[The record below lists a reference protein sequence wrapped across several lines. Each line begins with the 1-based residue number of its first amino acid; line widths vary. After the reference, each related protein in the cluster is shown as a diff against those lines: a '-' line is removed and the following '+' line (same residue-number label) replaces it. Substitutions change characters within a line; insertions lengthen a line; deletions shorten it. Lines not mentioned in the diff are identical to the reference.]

1 MTTSRTKKKL
11 GTVAFVFAGPGD
23 PELLTLR
30 AADLL
35 RAADR
40 VITDATVAALAE
52 HIIREDAIIV
62 TCVDDKG
69 LPLDHSARAKLV
81 VDAARDG
88 QRTVRLLAGDP
99 LFDGALNAE
108 SSVLRKAKVP
118 FELAPGV
125 SPITAVPAYA
135 GFGLTGRKA
144 REVHIL
150 SAADAGT
157 DWTSLADGRVS
168 VMVPD
173 GAEAAASIAKSLLGA
188 GRSPQT
194 PMAITR
200 GGTTVEQRTIVT
212 TLESAAEDI
221 KVAKQ
226 AGPGMVVVGEIVG
239 QRERLGWFEV
249 KPLFGWRVLVPR
261 TQDRSDDLLDR
272 LVRMGSIPVEV
283 PTISVEP
290 PRTPQQMERAIHGLV
305 SGRYEW
311 IGFTSVNAVRA
322 VREKLEEYGLDARSF
337 AGLKVAA
344 VGPDTAE
351 ALITFGVQ
359 PDLVPEA
366 EQTTQALLEEW
377 PPFDSLVDPIN
388 RVFLPRA
395 DIATETLAAG
405 LTELGWEVE
414 DVTAY
419 RTVRAA
425 PPPAETRE
433 AIKTGGFDAVLFTS
447 SSTVRN
453 LVGIA
458 GKPHA
463 TTVVACIGPQ
473 TAKTAEEHGLRV
485 DVLAEAPNVMAL
497 AEGLALHGEQLRL
510 AAEGNGE
517 ATWRP
522 SRRRAAARRKAT

>member
-1 MTTSRTKKKL
+1 VTTSRTKKKL
-11 GTVAFVFAGPGD
+11 GTVALVFAGPGD

-40 VITDATVAALAE
+40 IIADATAAALAE
-52 HIIREDAIIV
+52 HISSGSSIV
-62 TCVDDKG
+62 TCVDESG
-69 LPLDHSARAKLV
+69 LPLDHAARAKLV
-81 VDAARDG
+81 VESAREG
-88 QRTVRLLAGDP
+88 LRTVRLLSGDP
-99 LFDGALNAE
+99 LFDGALSAE
-108 SSVLRKAKVP
+108 AAVLRKAKVP
-118 FELAPGV
+118 FEMAPGV
-125 SPITAVPAYA
+125 SPLTAVPAYA

-157 DWTSLADGRVS
+157 DWTSLTDDRVS
-168 VMVPD
+168 VIVPD
-173 GAEAAASIAKSLLGA
+173 GAEAAVSIAKALLEA
-188 GRSPQT
+188 GRAPET

-212 TLESAAEDI
+212 TLEDAANDV
-221 KVAKQ
+221 KAAKQ
-226 AGPGMVVVGEIVG
+226 AGPGMVVVGEVIG

-261 TQDRSDDLLDR
+261 TQDRADDLLDR

-351 ALITFGVQ
+351 ALVTFGVQ

-366 EQTTQALLEEW
+366 DQTTQALLEEW

-405 LTELGWEVE
+405 LAELGWEVE

-425 PPPAETRE
+425 PPPAATRE

-485 DVLAEAPNVMAL
+485 DVLAEEPNVVAL
-497 AEGLALHGEQLRL
+497 AEGLAIHGEQLRL
-510 AAEGNGE
+510 AAELNNE
-517 ATWRP
+517 TSWRP